1 MARDKVV
8 ERSSFQLLDVRLQ
21 LEAEERDLEPIIYAY
36 SRFLD
41 DNNEKRAD
49 GWIKIDAANSR
60 ILSDRQEW
68 PLHPGIEFVEQLY
81 PRFLERFYDAAAR
94 HAILHAGVVAP
105 PDGNCV
111 LLAAP
116 AGHGKSTLTLEL
128 ARRGWTFFSDD
139 FAPLDL
145 SSGEIAPFPRAVGI
159 VPGSEATP
167 QLFRDGISTTQRTL
181 FGKQL
186 VDPSCH
192 DRVNVAELSDQRPVS
207 HLFILTGNEG
217 QAPTLEIVF
226 DRAHDVEF
234 RQRLSSLDGVLI
246 VQESQEKT
254 LTRMTLET
262 DPRKATA
269 QPLGELSTH
278 PAVLYCSKRWSQRED
293 YASPP
298 SCQPLTRRH
307 AAEAI
312 GRELLNRRPGGALLR
327 RFNDNP
333 VEMLLELASTLRHT
347 QCWSLQV
354 GPLEATANIVEQK
367 AAAFPRGYER

>member
-1 MARDKVV
+1 MV

-21 LEAEERDLEPIIYAY
+21 LEAEASDLEPILYAY

-41 DNNEKRAD
+41 GDGGGRVD
-49 GWIKIDAANSR
+49 GWLKVDAANSR

-68 PLHPGIEFVEQLY
+68 PLHTGVELVEQLY
-81 PRFLERFYDAAAR
+81 PRFLERFYDAAGR
-94 HAILHAGVVAP
+94 HAILHAGAVAP
-105 PDGNCV
+105 PDGDCV

-145 SSGEIAPFPRAVGI
+145 SCGEVSPFPRAVGI

-167 QLFRDGISTTQRTL
+167 QPFGDQISSAQPTL

-186 VDPSCH
+186 VDPGCH
-192 DRVNVAELSDQRPVS
+192 ERVKVAQLSDRRPAA
-207 HLFILTGNEG
+207 HLFILSGNEG
-217 QAPTLEIVF
+217 DAPTLEIVF
-226 DRAHDVEF
+226 DRAFDVEF
-234 RQRLSSLDGVLI
+234 RRRLSALDGVR
-246 VQESQEKT
+246 VVEESQEAT
-254 LTRMTLET
+254 LTRMTVET
-262 DPRKATA
+262 DPTKPTA
-269 QPLGELSTH
+269 QPLGELVTH
-278 PAVLYCSKRWSQRED
+278 PAVLYCSKRWSQREG

-298 SCQPLTRRH
+298 SCQPLSRRH

-354 GPLEATANIVEQK
+354 GPLEATADIVEQK
-367 AAAFPRGYER
+367 TAALPRGGQR